1 MAVSKSNIRAICDAG
16 PIIHLDELNCLDL
29 LCDFQQIVLGDTVLE
44 EVKHHRPGALKK
56 PNIHFMRSP
65 QEYPVSELLR
75 TMCRIFSLDA
85 GEIETLA
92 IIEKNPGA
100 LFFTDDASARLV
112 ADRMGFNSWNDRHY
126 CQSNTTRAY
135 AARTSFADSCGDT
148 LKKQFTYQAVFV
160 GKNYW
165 EGKER
170 VSSLTLFALSFQLL
184 CFEP

>member
-65 QEYPVSELLR
+65 QEYPEGELLR

-112 ADRMGFNSWNDRHY
+112 ADRMGFKVHG
-126 CQSNTTRAY
+126 TIGIIVRAIRRELMQPEQVLRIL
-135 AARTSFADSCGDT
+135 AEIPS
-148 LKKQFTYQAVFV
+148 K
-160 GKNYW
+160 
-165 EGKER
+165 
-170 VSSLTLFALSFQLL
+170 SSLHIRPSLL
-184 CFEP
+184 ERIIVKVKREFHL